1 MNDEYSDR
9 EWEEVKVMVEK
20 EMVKKVMIMEEV
32 V

>member
-1 MNDEYSDR
+1 MNDEHSDR